1 MSSEEAMNAA
11 LNALADLQEKMNNQS
26 SHSENISKSI
36 ESLQKDLKD
45 SEKKAKGNAY
55 ISGANGVVQVAQSV
69 VNNLDKFTSGD
80 ALGISSGALAIIGT
94 IGGVVGG
101 PAGPLIAGVC
111 GLVASILPLFGG
123 SSGSSMGEVLE
134 KVIKEAL
141 SDFKDEE
148 IYGQVLGSLRLM
160 KPQMVE
166 LNGIAE
172 KNGGLLKESEK
183 SFLTTLDFSTAG
195 VEILGALQAQLDRHK
210 DTTNET
216 EATRLATYCYYY
228 SMISTQKRL
237 ILTLQCALLRR
248 NDMEAIYHGVRSYLD
263 NALLE
268 EDKKTFKFL
277 IDLPNNGKWWLLYR
291 YIHTEL
297 EAPQRSIISNFLKV
311 IGCEIKGQLCFLYN
325 EYMEQYM
332 FTPTNGSAEFAWD
345 KLRRNIFTAPEE
357 RSSFSC
363 KLYRLIGPRDN
374 CQILSVHYSEYL
386 YAPDYAT
393 MDSQRR
399 RVFSWRSGENPGSQ
413 GYWEV
418 TNDRIRN
425 IDHNEYMY
433 STDHKAD
440 NYAHV
445 LTWRPGTADN
455 DAVWRIMPVSFE
467 KSPLNYTAKQIADAG
482 GLAKAFH
489 L

>member
-11 LNALADLQEKMNNQS
+11 LNALADLQKKMNSQS

-55 ISGANGVVQVAQSV
+55 INGANGVVQVAQSV

-80 ALGISSGALAIIGT
+80 ALGIASGALAIIGT

-111 GLVASILPLFGG
+111 CLVASILPLFGG
-123 SSGSSMGEVLE
+123 SSGPSMGEVLE

-141 SDFKDEE
+141 ADFKDEE

-248 NDMEAIYHGVRSYLD
+248 NDMEAIYHGVKSYLD

-291 YIHTEL
+291 YIHRVGSTT
-297 EAPQRSIISNFLKV
+297 AFYHLKLS
-311 IGCEIKGQLCFLYN
+311 K
-325 EYMEQYM
+325 
-332 FTPTNGSAEFAWD
+332 S
-345 KLRRNIFTAPEE
+345 
-357 RSSFSC
+357 
-363 KLYRLIGPRDN
+363 YR
-374 CQILSVHYSEYL
+374 
-386 YAPDYAT
+386 
-393 MDSQRR
+393 M
-399 RVFSWRSGENPGSQ
+399 
-413 GYWEV
+413 
-418 TNDRIRN
+418 
-425 IDHNEYMY
+425 
-433 STDHKAD
+433 
-440 NYAHV
+440 
-445 LTWRPGTADN
+445 
-455 DAVWRIMPVSFE
+455 
-467 KSPLNYTAKQIADAG
+467 
-482 GLAKAFH
+482 
-489 L
+489 